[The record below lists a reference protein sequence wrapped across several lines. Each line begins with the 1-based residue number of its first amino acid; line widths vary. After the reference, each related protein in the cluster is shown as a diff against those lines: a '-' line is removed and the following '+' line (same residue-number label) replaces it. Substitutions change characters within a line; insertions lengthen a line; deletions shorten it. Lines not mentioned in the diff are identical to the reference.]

1 MKDLAKKV
9 GENIRKIRKEKGY
22 SQEGLAFSAKL
33 DRSYVGRIERG
44 ETNITIDIL
53 YQLAEA
59 MECDA
64 KVLLP

>member
-9 GENIRKIRKEKGY
+9 GENIRQTRKEKGY
-22 SQEGLAFSAKL
+22 SQEGLALSAKL

-44 ETNITIDIL
+44 EANITLDIL
-53 YQLAEA
+53 YQIARA
-59 MECDA
+59 MDCDA